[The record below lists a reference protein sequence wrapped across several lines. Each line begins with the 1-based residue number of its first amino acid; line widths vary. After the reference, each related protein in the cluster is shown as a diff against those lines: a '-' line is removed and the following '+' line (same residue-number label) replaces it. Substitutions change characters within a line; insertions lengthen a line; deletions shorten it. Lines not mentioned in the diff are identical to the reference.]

1 MPTLFFGL
9 GPAGDVTDELLKAK
23 CEEVAPVTE
32 VRMRGRSA
40 FVDVEDDETA
50 QKMVA
55 ALNNEHINS
64 SRLSVQVSHA
74 SAGTVPAPRAERGGG
89 GGGGGGRRNGDGIF
103 IGLGPRG
110 DITEDDLK
118 ARIEQVAPIKALR
131 MRGQCAF
138 LDCETEEDARKVIE
152 SLDQQT
158 INTSRLSVQ
167 YSRMNQ
173 DRERGGRGGR
183 GGFDD
188 RKRYRSPSRDRRRY
202 RSDSRDH
209 RRRYRSDS
217 RDRRRHRDD
226 SRDRRRRDRSD
237 SRDHRRRQRDDS
249 AGGRSASGRD
259 ERREQRQRSPSATK
273 SSRSHS

>member
-9 GPAGDVTDELLKAK
+9 GPAGDVTEELLKAK

-32 VRMRGRSA
+32 LRMRGRCA
-40 FVDVEDDETA
+40 FIDVADDETA

-74 SAGTVPAPRAERGGG
+74 SAGTTSRRNDRGGDRRG
-89 GGGGGGRRNGDGIF
+89 GGDGIF
-103 IGLGPRG
+103 IGLGPKG
-110 DITEDDLK
+110 DVTEDDLK
-118 ARIEQVAPIKALR
+118 ARIEEVAPIKALR

-138 LDCETEEDARKVIE
+138 LDCETDQDARKVIE
-152 SLDQQT
+152 SLDQQY
-158 INTSRLSVQ
+158 INSSRLSVQ
-167 YSRMNQ
+167 YSRQNQ
-173 DRERGGRGGR
+173 DRSGRGGRG

-202 RSDSRDH
+202 RSDSRDY
-209 RRRYRSDS
+209 RRRHRSDSRDYRRRHRSDS
-217 RDRRRHRDD
+217 RDRRH
-226 SRDRRRRDRSD
+226 RRDRSD
-237 SRDHRRRQRDDS
+237 SRDKRRHRDDT
-249 AGGRSASGRD
+249 RGRD
-259 ERREQRQRSPSATK
+259 REEPRRSPSAPK